1 MKEFNLFESL
11 IAFAVTV
18 LAGIMLGIDPI
29 AVIAL
34 AYTFYFSS
42 VLATDIIAHIKEK
55 KLPSIYEGIGDI
67 FIFATVVL
75 ALARFKYQNIIFSY
89 IALGCII
96 VDCVMIYVQ
105 SRVDGKSSEEAFKD
119 IKEELKK

>member
-18 LAGIMLGIDPI
+18 LAGIMLGIDPM

-55 KLPSIYEGIGDI
+55 RLPSIYEGIGDI
-67 FIFATVVL
+67 LVFVTVIL

-96 VDCVMIYVQ
+96 VDCILIYVQ
-105 SRVDGKSSEEAFKD
+105 SRVDGKPSEEALKD
-119 IKEELKK
+119 VKDELKK